1 MFGYAFGHFGFK
13 RIGFPFASPR
23 HFSVLLLLCNK
34 TTNTAM
40 HPYLQ
45 SLLGGLLI
53 GGASWLLLLSLGRVA
68 GVSSIASGAIMPDTE
83 AEEGG
88 RGWRWAC
95 VVGLAVGGALMALWW
110 QPPAIAPRP
119 VWLLL
124 GAGFLVGFGSV
135 LGSGCTSGHG
145 VCGLGRR
152 SGRSLVATLTF
163 MAVGMLTV
171 AIVQRIA
178 I

>member
-1 MFGYAFGHFGFK
+1 MVH
-13 RIGFPFASPR
+13 S
-23 HFSVLLLLCNK
+23 L
-34 TTNTAM
+34 

-53 GGASWLLLLSLGRVA
+53 GGATWLLLISLGRVA
-68 GVSSIASGAIMPDTE
+68 GVSSIAAGAIAPDVDVVG
-83 AEEGG
+83 EGG
-88 RGWRWAC
+88 DLGWRWAF
-95 VVGLAVGGALMALWW
+95 VAGLAVGGLLMALWW
-110 QPPAIAPRP
+110 QPPATDPRP

-124 GAGFLVGFGSV
+124 GAGLLVGFGTV

-152 SGRSLVATLTF
+152 SGRSLMATLTF

-171 AIVQRIA
+171 ALVQHVSA
-178 I
+178 

>member
-1 MFGYAFGHFGFK
+1 MVHS
-13 RIGFPFASPR
+13 I
-23 HFSVLLLLCNK
+23 
-34 TTNTAM
+34 

-53 GGASWLLLLSLGRVA
+53 GGATWLLLLTLGRVA
-68 GVSSIASGAIMPDTE
+68 GISSIAAGVIAPDPQE
-83 AEEGG
+83 AGG
-88 RGWRWAC
+88 GWRWAF
-95 VVGLAVGGALMALWW
+95 VAGLAMGGALMALWW
-110 QPPAIAPRP
+110 QPPAIVQRP
-119 VWLLL
+119 VLLL
-124 GAGFLVGFGSV
+124 IGAGLLVGFGTV

-171 AIVQRIA
+171 AVVQRVA
-178 I
+178 A